1 MNTKPNFTNSSW
13 NNFNWLLA
21 ALALALIVSARA
33 ETQPAAIPFSD
44 IGARATANYQGDA
57 LGVTATADGARLRCG
72 FQKLEGQATPEGL
85 WLESTKPGAA
95 GRLRLTATAL
105 GRAGLSTLNPQLS
118 TALATTGKVSVDGKL
133 VQFTRPGLTE
143 EYSVSVDGVRQDF
156 IIVSPPLNP
165 QRSTLNPSAGDLRVE
180 LALSGA
186 RAEPTAGGAR
196 LRLEG
201 SGRAVAYSRLRV
213 ADATGREL
221 TARLEVLSSDR
232 LAVTVADANAIYP
245 VRIDPTFSDADWVS
259 LGSGMNGDVN
269 ALAVS
274 GTKLYAGGGF
284 TTAGGVAATNIAK
297 WDGSAWWALG
307 SGLNG
312 GISALAVI
320 GTNLY
325 AGGGFSTAGGVPA
338 SNIAKW
344 DGGTWSALGS
354 GMNGT
359 VEALA
364 ASGTD
369 LYAGGR
375 FTTAGGLP
383 VNYIAKWNGS
393 VWSALG
399 TGMNGDVNALVASGT
414 NLYAGGRFTTAG
426 GVPATNI
433 AKWDGS
439 AWSALGSGMNDSV
452 WALAASGT
460 DLYAGG
466 FFTTAGGV
474 PATSIAKWNGSTW
487 SGLGSGVTRGG
498 LAPMVLALAVGGTN
512 LYAGGYLITAGGLPA
527 NHIAQ
532 WNGSAWSALG
542 SGVNDSVRALAAYG
556 ADHLFVG
563 GNFSQAGT
571 NVSPYIAQ
579 ANVGSG
585 PPVIVASPA
594 SLAVP
599 VGATADF
606 QVAATG
612 SPLLVYQWVFNGT
625 NAIDGA
631 TSAGLSLAN
640 VQLTQAG
647 AYSVTVSNLYGVVTS
662 APAVLTVTGVPPVIV
677 ASPASLAV
685 LVGATADFQVAAIGS
700 PLLVY
705 QWVFN
710 GTNAI
715 DGATSAGLSLANVQ
729 LTQAGAYS
737 VTVSNLY
744 GVVTSAPAMLTV
756 TGVPPVIVA
765 SPASLAVPVGATAD
779 FQVAATGAPPLVYQW
794 VLNGTAAIA
803 GATSSVLSLTNVQLT
818 QVGAYSVTVSN
829 LYGAVTSAPA
839 LLQVFPRGIVVTNS
853 EANLRAAMSVGGTV
867 TFGFDGT
874 ILLANTITNVISG
887 TTLDGSGHQVTI
899 SGYGA
904 PVFSVNAN
912 VSFTVVNLV
921 VADTTSL
928 GGSGI
933 LNLGGT
939 VNLTGVT
946 FRSNTAT
953 LYIITG
959 FPPEWHWNLHPSGG
973 AIDNVQG
980 TVNATNCS
988 FVGNVAQTK
997 ATNDFIPAEATG
1009 GAIRNEA
1016 GQVYLRGCVFVG
1028 NRASGGAGH
1037 GMLDY
1042 VGDPAFG
1049 GAIHNSGTVTLDLC
1063 AFAANSAT
1071 GGDGYGYGPGL
1082 PFYGFPGYL
1091 GGEGSGGAIF
1101 NQGTLTVDRTTL
1113 CGNTAKGGSGGWGCS
1128 GVTMS
1133 SSADG
1138 YAGGSGGGANGA
1150 AICNLG
1156 SLWVTRSTFANNVVT
1171 GGVGGA
1177 GGAGVPWND
1186 IGGQGGPG
1194 GWGGSGL
1201 GGALFNSGAA
1211 SLVNCT
1217 IAFNTGSGGTGGGG
1231 GVGGSNRYGGPG
1243 GSGGNG
1249 GAGLGGVHG
1258 TCNLTNCTI
1267 AWNLGNR
1274 GPGGTGGAGGS
1285 GWTYPASP
1293 GRDGTS
1299 GAAWGGTACGPMPNT
1314 LIASNSPAGGDSFT
1328 DPKLGPLADNG
1339 GPTLT
1344 MALLPGSPAIDAGNT
1359 SLAPATDQRG
1369 FPRPAG
1375 LAADI
1380 GAFEYGSVMPTLAIS
1395 RSGATGLNILAS
1407 GNAGKSCRLLWSTN
1421 LSSWVPLATTQ
1432 IGGDGTI
1439 LFYDTCAPGG
1449 ACRFYRLVM
1458 P

>member
-1 MNTKPNFTNSSW
+1 MKASGPTVGWMAGSRTDVEGVPNLPKEFCMLQEPSRTPLAPDRSPNTVTAKREDSIMNSKRNFTNNSW
-13 NNFNWLLA
+13 KSFNWLLA
-21 ALALALIVSARA
+21 ALALAFTMPARTA
-33 ETQPAAIPFSD
+33 RPPAAIPFSD

-57 LGVTATADGARLRCG
+57 LGVTARADGARLRCG
-72 FQKLEGQATPEGL
+72 FQKLEGHATPEGL

-95 GRLRLTATAL
+95 GRFRLVAVTVGRGGSRARQSSLTETASG
-105 GRAGLSTLNPQLS
+105 GRSGMSVATVPQGDQAPSGAPCTHGAASFFEMPLLTELETTFSDVPFYRHAAPNGAIPCPSQGTQTL
-118 TALATTGKVSVDGKL
+118 ARTGTVSVDNKL

-143 EYSVSVDGVRQDF
+143 EYSVSADGVRQDF
-156 IIVSPPLNP
+156 VIESPPLNP

-245 VRIDPTFSDADWVS
+245 VRIDPTFSDAEWVR
-259 LGSGMNGDVN
+259 LGSGRNDEVN

-284 TTAGGVAATNIAK
+284 TTAGGVAATNIAQ
-297 WDGSAWWALG
+297 WDGRAWWALG

-354 GMNGT
+354 GMNGA

-498 LAPMVLALAVGGTN
+498 LAPMVLALAVGEIN

-542 SGVNDSVRALAAYG
+542 SGVNDSVRALSAYG

-579 ANVGSG
+579 ANMGSG
-585 PPVIVASPA
+585 
-594 SLAVP
+594 
-599 VGATADF
+599 
-606 QVAATG
+606 
-612 SPLLVYQWVFNGT
+612 
-625 NAIDGA
+625 
-631 TSAGLSLAN
+631 
-640 VQLTQAG
+640 
-647 AYSVTVSNLYGVVTS
+647 
-662 APAVLTVTGVPPVIV
+662 PPVIV

-744 GVVTSAPAMLTV
+744 GVVTSAPAVLTV

-803 GATSSVLSLTNVQLT
+803 GATSSVLSLTNVRLT

-904 PVFSVNAN
+904 AVFSVNPN

-1009 GAIRNEA
+1009 GAIRNET

-1082 PFYGFPGYL
+1082 PCYGFPGYL

-1171 GGVGGA
+1171 GGVGGV

-1186 IGGQGGPG
+1186 MGGQGGPG
-1194 GWGGSGL
+1194 GNGGSGL

-1359 SLAPATDQRG
+1359 SLAPATDRSEERRVG
-1369 FPRPAG
+1369 KECR
-1375 LAADI
+1375 
-1380 GAFEYGSVMPTLAIS
+1380 S
-1395 RSGATGLNILAS
+1395 R
-1407 GNAGKSCRLLWSTN
+1407 
-1421 LSSWVPLATTQ
+1421 
-1432 IGGDGTI
+1432 
-1439 LFYDTCAPGG
+1439 
-1449 ACRFYRLVM
+1449 
-1458 P
+1458 